1 MTTRTPFGLA
11 LISIALLSACSTV
24 PTPNPQL
31 TQAKSDLSMVQS
43 DPRTSRM
50 AATELQQAIDS
61 LNTANASWEREAP
74 TEQVNHLAY
83 LARQR
88 VAIARETVAMRSA
101 EQAASETGTDRTRIQ
116 LEARTQE
123 VNSAQRQADVAK
135 SDALAAQQGTERA
148 RAVATEAQLQADL
161 AQAQNQQLQ
170 ERLRELNAKPSPQGI
185 LLTLGDVLFDTDKA
199 QLKPAG
205 LQLVRQ
211 LALVLRDYPTHTA
224 QVDGFTDSTG
234 TEAHNLTL
242 SGQRAEAVRNALVSE
257 GVSSTRVTT
266 QALGTSNP
274 VASNATADGRLLNR
288 RVEIMLSNGRGTN
301 TLR

>member
-211 LALVLRDYPTHTA
+211 LAVVLRDYPTHTA

-266 QALGTSNP
+266 RALGTSNP

>member
-148 RAVATEAQLQADL
+148 RAEATEAQLQADL

-211 LALVLRDYPTHTA
+211 LAVVLRDYPTHTA

>member
-211 LALVLRDYPTHTA
+211 LAVVLRDYPTHTA

>member
-211 LALVLRDYPTHTA
+211 LAVVLRDYPTHTA

-274 VASNATADGRLLNR
+274 VASNTTADGRLLNR
-288 RVEIMLSNGRGTN
+288 RVEIVLSNGRGTN
-301 TLR
+301 TVR